1 MEDEFWIPIVKDLT
15 LDDVL
20 KSIEETS
27 MNKFI
32 PFVKGAVV
40 NRKTQVEKILKN
52 ESKILLIG
60 EVTSLAKPTGLR
72 YFCRFPRHVTDSYQG
87 LSNNDVSVCFIPSSD
102 VEIHGFA
109 LYRCYHEDI
118 T

>member
-32 PFVKGAVV
+32 PFVKGTLV
-40 NRKTQVEKILKN
+40 NRKT
-52 ESKILLIG
+52 
-60 EVTSLAKPTGLR
+60 
-72 YFCRFPRHVTDSYQG
+72 
-87 LSNNDVSVCFIPSSD
+87 
-102 VEIHGFA
+102 
-109 LYRCYHEDI
+109 
-118 T
+118 

>member
-40 NRKTQVEKILKN
+40 NRKT
-52 ESKILLIG
+52 
-60 EVTSLAKPTGLR
+60 
-72 YFCRFPRHVTDSYQG
+72 
-87 LSNNDVSVCFIPSSD
+87 
-102 VEIHGFA
+102 
-109 LYRCYHEDI
+109 
-118 T
+118 